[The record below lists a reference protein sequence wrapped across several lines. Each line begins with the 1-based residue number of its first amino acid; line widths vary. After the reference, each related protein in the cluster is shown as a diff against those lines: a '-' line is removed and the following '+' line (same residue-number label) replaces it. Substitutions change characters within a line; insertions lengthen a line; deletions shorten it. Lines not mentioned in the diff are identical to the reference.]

1 MRYRKGRF
9 EVKPEILDA
18 DWAPVYENPTHKKD
32 PRRYIRLRLDR
43 NTSRNRRRTRFVK
56 KLLLVSM
63 FLFLL
68 ALLLGAVV

>member
-1 MRYRKGRF
+1 M
-9 EVKPEILDA
+9 KPDFLDA
-18 DWAPVYENPTHKKD
+18 DWAPVYESPTRVKD

-43 NTSRNRRRTRFVK
+43 NTSRNRWRTRFVK
-56 KLLLVSM
+56 RLLLASM